1 MKMLLKIVL
10 SIVIVFILLI
20 VGGVFFLTR
29 GLSVGSKLAISNV
42 NTSTLEDGV
51 YNGKYNGGRW
61 SNELAVTVEDHKIT
75 DIKVIKDVL
84 FPKPEATQELVN
96 SIIKAQSINVDVV
109 SGATVTS
116 KAYQKAIE
124 NALEK

>member
-1 MKMLLKIVL
+1 MKVFLKIVL
-10 SIVIVFILLI
+10 SIVIIFVLLI

-29 GLSVGSKLAISNV
+29 GLSEGSKMAVSNI
-42 NTSTLEDGV
+42 NLSTLSDGV

-61 SNELAVTVEDHKIT
+61 SNELIVTIMEHKIT

-84 FPKPEATQELVN
+84 VPKQEVTQE
-96 SIIKAQSINVDVV
+96 IINKVIETQSIDVDVV

-116 KAYQKAIE
+116 RAYEKAIE
-124 NALEK
+124 NALKK

>member
-1 MKMLLKIVL
+1 MKIFLKIVL
-10 SIVIVFILLI
+10 SIVIVFVLLI
-20 VGGVFFLTR
+20 AGGIFFLTR
-29 GLSVGSKLAISNV
+29 GLSGGSKLAISNV
-42 NTSTLEDGV
+42 NTSTLSDGV

-61 SNELAVTVEDHKIT
+61 SNELIVTVENHKIT

-84 FPKPEATQELVN
+84 FPKPEATQELINKVLDT
-96 SIIKAQSINVDVV
+96 QSIDVDVV

>member
-1 MKMLLKIVL
+1 MKMFLKIVL
-10 SIVIVFILLI
+10 SIVIVFVLI
-20 VGGVFFLTR
+20 IAGGVFFLTR
-29 GLSVGSKLAISNV
+29 GLSGGSKLAISNV
-42 NTSTLEDGV
+42 NTSTLSDGV

-61 SNELAVTVEDHKIT
+61 SNELLVTVEDHKIT

-84 FPKPEATQELVN
+84 FPKPEVTQELINKVLET
-96 SIIKAQSINVDVV
+96 QSIDVDVV

-124 NALEK
+124 NAMVK